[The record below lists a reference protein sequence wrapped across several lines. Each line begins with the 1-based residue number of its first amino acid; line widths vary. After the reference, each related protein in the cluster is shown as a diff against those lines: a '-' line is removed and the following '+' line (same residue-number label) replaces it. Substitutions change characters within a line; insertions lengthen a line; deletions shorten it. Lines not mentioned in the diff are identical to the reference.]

1 MLYNAST
8 REMTI
13 KLVYYGPALS
23 GKTTNLQIVH
33 RCLQDESRG
42 RLMTLNTADDRTL
55 FFDVLPLFFEAK
67 GVKLKIKMFTVPG
80 QVMHAATRKIVLA
93 GADGVVFVADS
104 RLSEARANVE
114 AWKGLVENLK
124 NNGVDPDK
132 TPIVIQFNKRDL
144 ENIRSDEELAKLAEN
159 SAEPIFKAIALQN
172 KGVLETLFGLLTLS
186 FRHIDRNKTF
196 ANFNLDERTFLEKVN
211 AQINNVVS
219 KKVNL
224 DDVLKQLVRG

>member
-1 MLYNAST
+1 
-8 REMTI
+8 MTL

-124 NNGVDPDK
+124 NNGVDPDN

-144 ENIRSDEELAKLAEN
+144 DNIRSDEELEKLAQH

-172 KGVLETLFGLLTLS
+172 KGVLETLFGLLALS

-196 ANFNLDERTFLEKVN
+196 ANFDLDERTFLNKVN
-211 AQINNVVS
+211 AQINGVVT
-219 KKVNL
+219 KKV
-224 DDVLKQLVRG
+224 DVDKILEGLVRK